1 MRTRLALVLAAVLAG
16 PAAAPAAPAPAAAQ
30 VPGARLFEIVT
41 ETGMPHLE
49 WNLRHAVV
57 TELRCVTRSEL
68 ASTFWML
75 RDVSLQ
81 DCRLDAQH
89 VASDE
94 QADYTLVCTGGHG
107 TSGSARWTFEGDR
120 ATGQLDVRLG
130 GKNMTFW
137 QRITARAVSACP

>member
-1 MRTRLALVLAAVLAG
+1 MLPALLAG
-16 PAAAPAAPAPAAAQ
+16 SLAGLGGAAQ
-30 VPGARLFEIVT
+30 AQDARLYEIVT

-57 TELRCVTRSEL
+57 TELRCVTRAEL
-68 ASTFWML
+68 AQSFWML

-81 DCRLDAQH
+81 DCRLDAQRIG
-89 VASDE
+89 AEQSDY
-94 QADYTLVCTGGHG
+94 DLVCTGGHG
-107 TSGSARWTFEGDR
+107 TQGKARWTYDGER

-137 QRITARAVSACP
+137 QRITARTVAACP